1 MYVYGKVEIFDY
13 FIVEDFLM
21 AKIVLLGAGSHT
33 FSRNLIT
40 DVVSYPELREST
52 ITLMDIEKEP
62 LDLIAAFAKRLV
74 KQHGFSNKIEATT
87 DRKKALEGADYV
99 ICTIQLGGVK
109 QQARDIAAKYGLA
122 DGWTGPASGLANGLS
137 QIPVIMD
144 ICRDMEKLCPDAW
157 LLEYAN
163 PLSTICWAI
172 NDYTK
177 VKNVG
182 LCHSVPH
189 TAAQLAKYIE
199 KPIEECSYWV
209 AGINHLAW
217 FLEFKWNG
225 KDAYPMLRK
234 KFEDPRVYSADDA
247 HWAGAD
253 IVRAEV
259 LKTFGYFLTEASFIN
274 AYYMPY
280 FRKSSR
286 PDIME
291 KYKLETD
298 NHPERHPKREE
309 VMKEMRQKEDKKFRN
324 EIKSGQPFSLNPSR
338 EYGAKI
344 IHAME
349 TGIPARIN
357 GNVRNTGLITNLLAG
372 SVVEVPCLV
381 DREGIHPCYVG
392 ALPNQLAALNQ
403 SNIYAQ
409 EMVMRGIMEKDKNKI
424 FQGGLLDPLTASILT
439 IEETR
444 KMVDEIF
451 AAEKDNMQGYK

>member
-1 MYVYGKVEIFDY
+1 
-13 FIVEDFLM
+13 M
-21 AKIVLLGAGSHT
+21 AKIVIIGAGSHT

-40 DVVSYPELREST
+40 DVVSYPELRDAT
-52 ITLMDIEKEP
+52 ISLMDIEQGP
-62 LDLIAAFAKRLV
+62 LDLIAAFAKKLV
-74 KQHGFSNKIEATT
+74 QQHGFNNKIEATT
-87 DRKKALEGADYV
+87 DRRKALDGADYV

-109 QQARDIAAKYGLA
+109 QKARDIAAKYGLA
-122 DGWTGPASGLANGLS
+122 DGWTGPASGVANGLS
-137 QIPVIMD
+137 QIPVIID
-144 ICRDMEKLCPDAW
+144 ICRDMEAVCPDAW

-189 TAAQLAKYIE
+189 TAAQLAKYIG
-199 KPIEECSYWV
+199 KPMEEVSYWV
-209 AGINHLAW
+209 AGINHFAW

-225 KDAYPMLRK
+225 KDAYPLLRK
-234 KFEDPRVYSADDA
+234 AFENPAVYSADDA

-253 IVRAEV
+253 IVRAEI

-291 KYKLETD
+291 KYKLETEG
-298 NHPERHPKREE
+298 HPERHPHRDE
-309 VMKEMRQKEDKKFRN
+309 VTQSSRVIEDNKFRD
-324 EIKSGQPFSLNPSR
+324 EIESTKEFPLNPSR

-349 TGIPARIN
+349 SGIATRIN
-357 GNVRNTGLITNLLAG
+357 ANVRNTGLITNLSEG
-372 SVVEVPCLV
+372 SCVEVPCLV

-392 ALPNQLAALNQ
+392 PLPATAAALNQ
-403 SNIYAQ
+403 TNIGAQ
-409 EMVMRGIMEKDKNKI
+409 EIVMRGIMEKDKNKI
-424 FQGGLLDPLTASILT
+424 FQGALLDPLTAAILT
-439 IEETR
+439 IDET
-444 KMVDEIF
+444 KHMCDELF
-451 AAEKDNMQGYK
+451 EAEKAYLKGYK

>member
-1 MYVYGKVEIFDY
+1 
-13 FIVEDFLM
+13 M
-21 AKIVLLGAGSHT
+21 AKIVIIGAGSHT

-40 DVVSYPELREST
+40 DMVSYPELRDST
-52 ITLMDIEKEP
+52 ITLMDIEPEP
-62 LDLIAAFAKRLV
+62 LDLIASFGKRLV
-74 KQHGFSNKIEATT
+74 KQHGFNNKIESTT
-87 DRKKALEGADYV
+87 DRRKALDGADYV
-99 ICTIQLGGVK
+99 ICTIQLGGIK

-144 ICRDMEKLCPDAW
+144 ICRDMEELCPDAW

-189 TAAQLAKYIE
+189 TAAQLAKYID
-199 KPIEECSYWV
+199 KPLEEVSYWV

-217 FLEFKWNG
+217 FLEFKWKG
-225 KDAYPMLRK
+225 KDAYPLLRE
-234 KFEDPRVYSADDA
+234 KFKDPKVYSVDDA

-259 LKTFGYFLTEASFIN
+259 LNTFGYFLTEASFIN

-298 NHPERHPKREE
+298 DHPERHPKREE
-309 VMKEMRQKEDKKFRN
+309 TLKAMRQKEDKKFRD
-324 EIKSGQPFSLNPSR
+324 EIKSDKEFTLNPSR

-344 IHAME
+344 IYAME
-349 TGIPARIN
+349 TGIPARVN
-357 GNVRNTGLITNLLAG
+357 GNVKNTGLITNLSEG
-372 SVVEVPCLV
+372 SCVEVPCLI

-392 ALPNQLAALNQ
+392 ALPPQLAALNQ
-403 SNIYAQ
+403 ANICAQ
-409 EMVMRGIMEKDKNKI
+409 EMVVRGIMEKDKNKV
-424 FQGGLLDPLTASILT
+424 FQAGLLDPLTAAILT
-439 IEETR
+439 IDEAR
-444 KMVDEIF
+444 QMVDELF
-451 AAEKDNMQGYK
+451 AAEKEHLKGWKLK

>member
-1 MYVYGKVEIFDY
+1 
-13 FIVEDFLM
+13 M

-62 LDLIAAFAKRLV
+62 LDLIAAFGKRLM
-74 KQHGFSNKIEATT
+74 KQYGFNTKIESTLN
-87 DRKKALEGADYV
+87 RREALDGADYV

-137 QIPVIMD
+137 QIPVILD
-144 ICRDMEKLCPDAW
+144 ICRDMEELCPDAW

-177 VKNVG
+177 IKNVG

-189 TAAQLAKYIE
+189 TAAQLAKYIG
-199 KPIEECSYWV
+199 KPIEEVSYWV

-217 FLEFKWNG
+217 FLEFKWKG
-225 KDAYPMLRK
+225 KDAYPLLK
-234 KFEDPRVYSADDA
+234 KAFENPEIYSVENA

-280 FRKSSR
+280 FRKPHR
-286 PDIME
+286 PDILE
-291 KYKLETD
+291 KYMLQTD
-298 NHPERHPKREE
+298 AHPERHPKRDDE
-309 VMKEMRQKEDKKFRN
+309 MKLIRQKEDQEFR
-324 EIKSGQPFSLNPSR
+324 EQIKSKKDFPLNPSR

-344 IHAME
+344 IYAME

-357 GNVRNTGLITNLLAG
+357 GNVKNTGLITNLSEGAC
-372 SVVEVPCLV
+372 VEVPCLI

-392 ALPNQLAALNQ
+392 ALPPQAAALNQ
-403 SNIYAQ
+403 ANICAQ
-409 EMVMRGIMEKDKNKI
+409 EMVVRGIVEKDKNKI
-424 FQGGLLDPLTASILT
+424 FQAGLLDPLTASMLT
-439 IEETR
+439 IDETR
-444 KMVDEIF
+444 QMVNELFD
-451 AAEKDNMQGYK
+451 AEKEFMKGYK

>member
-1 MYVYGKVEIFDY
+1 
-13 FIVEDFLM
+13 M
-21 AKIVLLGAGSHT
+21 AKIVLIGAGSHT

-40 DVVSYPELREST
+40 DVISYPELRDST
-52 ITLMDIEKEP
+52 ITLMDIEEGP
-62 LDLIAAFAKRLV
+62 LDLIAAFGKRLV
-74 KQHGFSNKIEATT
+74 RQYGFNTKIESTT
-87 DRKKALEGADYV
+87 DRRKALDGADYV

-109 QQARDIAAKYGLA
+109 QEARDIAAKYGLA

-144 ICRDMEKLCPDAW
+144 ICRDMEELCPDAW
-157 LLEYAN
+157 LLEYSN
-163 PLSTICWAI
+163 PLSTICLAI
-172 NDYTK
+172 NDYTR

-189 TAAQLAKYIE
+189 TAAQLAKYIG
-199 KPIEECSYWV
+199 KPLEEVSYWV

-225 KDAYPMLRK
+225 KDAYPLLRE
-234 KFEDPRVYSADDA
+234 KFQDPKIYSADDA

-259 LKTFGYFLTEASFIN
+259 FKTFGYFLTEASFIN

-291 KYKLETD
+291 KYKLETVG
-298 NHPERHPKREE
+298 HPERHP
-309 VMKEMRQKEDKKFRN
+309 MRDEALHKIRAGEDKKFRE
-324 EIKSGQPFSLNPSR
+324 EINSSQEFPLNPSR

-344 IHAME
+344 IYAME
-349 TGIPARIN
+349 TGIPVRIN
-357 GNVRNTGLITNLLAG
+357 GNVKNTGLITNLSAG
-372 SVVEVPCLV
+372 SCVEVPCLI

-392 ALPNQLAALNQ
+392 ALPPQLAALNQ
-403 SNIYAQ
+403 ANVSAQ

-424 FQGGLLDPLTASILT
+424 FQGGLLDPLTAAILT
-439 IEETR
+439 IDETR
-444 KMVDEIF
+444 QMVDEIF
-451 AAEKDNMQGYK
+451 EAEKEYMKDFK